1 MSREH
6 KKGYEKDY
14 EESIIINII
23 NYDLMYC
30 L

>member
-1 MSREH
+1 MKKH

-14 EESIIINII
+14 EESSIINII
-23 NYDLMYC
+23 NYNLMRW

>member
-14 EESIIINII
+14 EENNNINII
-23 NYDLMYC
+23 NYNLMHW